1 MGLYFVAE
9 QVIGPV
15 STFKI
20 IMKMGIT
27 KKSLSWFCISL
38 LWVGCSQGPQ
48 NASTVQSQALETD
61 FITLN
66 PGHATVKQTY
76 PGNIEGLV
84 NVDIKAQVSG
94 YLEKIFVKEG
104 DYVLKGQLL
113 FKIKSDVFQE
123 QVSNSLAAL
132 QAAIAAQVNAR
143 IEVEKMKS
151 LVGGSVVSPIQ
162 LKMAEAN
169 LQAANAQVAQAK
181 ATVGTSKI
189 NAGFAL
195 IKAPVSGYIG
205 RIPNRVGNLISATD
219 ATPLTTLSDIS
230 TVYVYFSVSE
240 AEFMRLHSG
249 NPDSTA
255 KMKIG
260 LVTADGQDYPENG
273 KLQIASGNVDRITGT
288 VSMKAVF
295 NNPKRILR
303 SGGSANVVIEESISN
318 VLLVPKAAV
327 KDIQDKFFVY
337 SLADNNMVRLSPIE
351 IKAESGDDYIIRSG
365 IKNGEKVAI
374 NRMDVLYDGV
384 QVKPKIKTKS

>member
-1 MGLYFVAE
+1 M
-9 QVIGPV
+9 
-15 STFKI
+15 S
-20 IMKMGIT
+20 IT
-27 KKSLSWFCISL
+27 KKSFSWLCISL
-38 LWVGCSQGPQ
+38 LWVGCSRGPQ
-48 NASTVQSQALETD
+48 NASTEHPQALETD

-66 PGHATVKQTY
+66 PSSATVKQTY

-84 NVDIKAQVSG
+84 NVDIKAQVGG
-94 YLEKIFVKEG
+94 YLEKIFVNEG
-104 DYVLKGQLL
+104 DYVQKGQLL
-113 FKIKSDVFQE
+113 FKIKSEVFQE

-132 QAAIAAQVNAR
+132 QAAIAAQANAK

-162 LKMAEAN
+162 LKTAEAN

-219 ATPLTTLSDIS
+219 NTPLTTLSDIS
-230 TVYVYFSVSE
+230 SVYVYFSVSE

-249 NPDSTA
+249 YVDSTA
-255 KMKIG
+255 KMNIG
-260 LVTADGQDYPENG
+260 LVTADGQQYPENG
-273 KLQIASGNVDRITGT
+273 KLHIASGNVDRVTGT

-295 NNPKRILR
+295 HNPKRILR

-318 VLLVPKAAV
+318 ILLVPKAAV

-337 SLADNNMVRLSPIE
+337 CLADSNKVRLIPIE
-351 IKAESGDDYIIRSG
+351 IKAESGDVYIIRSG
-365 IKNGEKVAI
+365 LKNGEQIAI
-374 NRMDVLYDGV
+374 NRIDVLYDGV